1 MSSRYERRLAEL
13 AGAGQAANLRSIQR
27 GLEKESLRIAPNGRL
42 AQTPHPA
49 ALGSAL
55 THDYITTDYSE
66 ALLEFITPVSTDIEK
81 SLSTLEDI
89 HRYTYGEIGDELLWA
104 ASMPCV
110 LEGDDQIPVAQYG
123 SSNIARMK
131 TVYRMGLGYRYGRL
145 MQTISGIHYN
155 FSMPLDWW
163 ESAQAVDEDTRPL
176 QDYITGRYLDLIR
189 NFRRWVWLPIYLFGA
204 APAVCSSFL
213 RDGDYHG
220 LEPFDERARSLHAP
234 YGTSLRMGDLGYQ
247 SDAQKNL
254 NVCYNTLDTYIST
267 LRDAIL
273 RPHPDYVAIGTGEHG
288 HERQLNTSLL
298 QIENEFYSPIRP
310 KRVSRSGETALCALR
325 RGGIEY
331 IEVRCVDVNPYMPV
345 GIDAAQIRF
354 MDTFLLHCLLTDS
367 PQCDDEE
374 RPRIAANMLAVVNRG
389 REPGLMLDTPDG
401 PREMDALAR
410 ELLKAMA
417 PVAAAL
423 DAAHGTDDYSAV
435 LQLQEYK
442 VNDPSLTPSAQILAD
457 MAEADLPFFA
467 LAMQASQRWAEGFRK
482 QTLPA
487 ERLAEFRRESAASL
501 DQQREVEAGD
511 DVDFETYLAN
521 YYRQY
526 DSL

>member
-1 MSSRYERRLAEL
+1 
-13 AGAGQAANLRSIQR
+13 
-27 GLEKESLRIAPNGRL
+27 
-42 AQTPHPA
+42 
-49 ALGSAL
+49 
-55 THDYITTDYSE
+55 
-66 ALLEFITPVSTDIEK
+66 
-81 SLSTLEDI
+81 
-89 HRYTYGEIGDELLWA
+89 
-104 ASMPCV
+104 
-110 LEGDDQIPVAQYG
+110 
-123 SSNIARMK
+123 
-131 TVYRMGLGYRYGRL
+131 
-145 MQTISGIHYN
+145 
-155 FSMPLDWW
+155 
-163 ESAQAVDEDTRPL
+163 
-176 QDYITGRYLDLIR
+176 
-189 NFRRWVWLPIYLFGA
+189 
-204 APAVCSSFL
+204 
-213 RDGDYHG
+213 
-220 LEPFDERARSLHAP
+220 
-234 YGTSLRMGDLGYQ
+234 
-247 SDAQKNL
+247 
-254 NVCYNTLDTYIST
+254 
-267 LRDAIL
+267 
-273 RPHPDYVAIGTGEHG
+273 
-288 HERQLNTSLL
+288 
-298 QIENEFYSPIRP
+298 
-310 KRVSRSGETALCALR
+310 
-325 RGGIEY
+325 
-331 IEVRCVDVNPYMPV
+331 
-345 GIDAAQIRF
+345 

-367 PQCDDEE
+367 PQCDDED
-374 RPRIAANMLAVVNRG
+374 RPRIVANMLAVVNRG